1 MRKRLKKISV
11 FQTSKVA
18 AVLYGLLGL
27 VFAPI
32 FLLVGMFAPG
42 ASDSAGLLGLG
53 AGIAGAIV
61 VPILYAVFGFIAT
74 AIACVLY
81 NILAGFTGGIEF
93 ELEDVASY

>member
-32 FLLVGMFAPG
+32 FLVVGMFAPG
-42 ASDSAGLLGLG
+42 SGDEAGLLGLG
-53 AGIAGAIV
+53 AGVAGAV
-61 VPILYAVFGFIAT
+61 LVPIFYAVFGFIGT

-81 NILAGFTGGIEF
+81 NIIAGFIGGIEF
-93 ELEDVASY
+93 ELEDVSSY